1 VPDCACDPT
10 PVAFRVPPA
19 LYEVAPAETAAI
31 CPRCLAVGAADAAV
45 AEPADH
51 PAFDRV
57 ADVFPA
63 DYGGVA
69 LALLLGKIPSLA
81 VEKPA
86 VRTLRDHAEQA
97 GVDVTLTLERL
108 SEIDDVEPGFPLD
121 RKVVQME
128 QLV

>member
-1 VPDCACDPT
+1 
-10 PVAFRVPPA
+10 
-19 LYEVAPAETAAI
+19 
-31 CPRCLAVGAADAAV
+31 
-45 AEPADH
+45 
-51 PAFDRV
+51 
-57 ADVFPA
+57 
-63 DYGGVA
+63 
-69 LALLLGKIPSLA
+69 LLGKLPSLA

-128 QLV
+128 QLL